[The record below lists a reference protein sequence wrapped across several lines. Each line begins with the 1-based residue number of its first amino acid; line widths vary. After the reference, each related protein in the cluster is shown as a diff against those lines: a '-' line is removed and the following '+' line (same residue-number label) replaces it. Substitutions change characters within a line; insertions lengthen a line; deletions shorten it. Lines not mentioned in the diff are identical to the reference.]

1 MINDTHNSQSVQKN
15 WYVFG
20 KKPKKNKG
28 NTSRNT
34 LLILPNISDF
44 SCNGFIQILYKFYI
58 NFIYLLSIVFNY
70 GLGIGKRNLK
80 LLHRSFIG

>member
-34 LLILPNISDF
+34 LLILP
-44 SCNGFIQILYKFYI
+44 
-58 NFIYLLSIVFNY
+58 
-70 GLGIGKRNLK
+70 
-80 LLHRSFIG
+80 